1 MNRILLTA
9 LAYAFSVCFVQAQT
23 ITPDEARTI
32 AKEAYIYGFPLVEN
46 YRVQYSYFVD
56 PGSPEFKG
64 GWNKISNT
72 ARVYTPD
79 DKTIQSPNS
88 DTPYSFVGADLRA
101 EPLVFTVPA
110 IETGRYYS
118 LQFIDMYTYN
128 FGYVGSRTTG
138 NGAGHYLLAG
148 PKWNGE
154 KPDGIN
160 AIIRSET
167 DFAFVI
173 YRTQMFNPADIEN
186 VKKIQSGYKVRPLS
200 EFLGK
205 PSPAAAPVVNF
216 IKPLSVQDQR
226 TSLDFFNE
234 LNFVLQF
241 CPTNPS
247 EQQLMARFAKI
258 GIGAGKTFDAQTL
271 PPDIRKAVEDG
282 IADAWKEF
290 NAFKESEIDT
300 GKVRSGDMVG
310 TRDFLGDHYLYR
322 MAAALLGIYG
332 NSKEEAMY
340 PVYFVDAS
348 GQKMD
353 GSGHRLLRCTCL
365 LLTQSGH

>member
-1 MNRILLTA
+1 
-9 LAYAFSVCFVQAQT
+9 
-23 ITPDEARTI
+23 
-32 AKEAYIYGFPLVEN
+32 
-46 YRVQYSYFVD
+46 
-56 PGSPEFKG
+56 
-64 GWNKISNT
+64 
-72 ARVYTPD
+72 
-79 DKTIQSPNS
+79 
-88 DTPYSFVGADLRA
+88 
-101 EPLVFTVPA
+101 
-110 IETGRYYS
+110 
-118 LQFIDMYTYN
+118 
-128 FGYVGSRTTG
+128 
-138 NGAGHYLLAG
+138 
-148 PKWNGE
+148 
-154 KPDGIN
+154 
-160 AIIRSET
+160 
-167 DFAFVI
+167 
-173 YRTQMFNPADIEN
+173 
-186 VKKIQSGYKVRPLS
+186 
-200 EFLGK
+200 
-205 PSPAAAPVVNF
+205 
-216 IKPLSVQDQR
+216 
-226 TSLDFFNE
+226 
-234 LNFVLQF
+234 
-241 CPTNPS
+241 
-247 EQQLMARFAKI
+247 MARFAKI